1 MEGTKS
7 ANRRERRLAPRMKF
21 DKQSGGSARVLLK
34 RMDSDDREGSIC
46 SHQPTLTGFSYHEN
60 LLQNGDKVS

>member
-1 MEGTKS
+1 
-7 ANRRERRLAPRMKF
+7 MKF